1 MNKLEK
7 DLLFYSNYCL
17 HSNNLINDLAKTPL
31 HDKILYICIDDKKIK
46 IPNFITRVPTVY
58 LVKQRKVLIEHEI
71 GEWVNFNLRQLSSNN
86 NQSIPGNIQMPQMQQ
101 QMPQMQQQMPQMQ
114 QQMPQMQQ
122 QMPQMQQQMPQMQ
135 QQMPQMQQQMP
146 QMQQQMPQ
154 QVQQSKKEEV
164 VEEVLAYHDNEM
176 GSDMSNSYSFIDE
189 GGNTSLNH
197 NFSFLDGFDSNISIN
212 TPKEFNGNNGEGGRE
227 VKKSQTDIAFDKLM
241 EARNSD
247 PISKGIQRI

>member
-86 NQSIPGNIQMPQMQQ
+86 NQSIPGNI
-101 QMPQMQQQMPQMQ
+101 
-114 QQMPQMQQ
+114 QMPQMQQ